1 MRMYWQTNKPWH
13 ARFFNMFMTSRR
25 FQHTGQFFHTFNN
38 NAVPVNNT
46 EKMIK
51 VRPVMN
57 YLKHRFQEV
66 NSPVKELCLDEGT
79 MAWRGRLSFKVYN
92 PNKPDKYGVKLY
104 MLAESTSGYIYG
116 FEVYCGIGQTIMETV
131 TGLMRPLLN
140 KGHHLYM
147 DNFYNSVTLTEKLR
161 EVGVYTCGT
170 IRLLRGAP
178 KDLQHIAKTKIDV
191 DTTVYRRKDNTFI
204 LLWKDKRVVSM
215 ITNLHNADINRVQK
229 RKRVRRPD
237 GTTGLQQV
245 VVNKLQ
251 AIVDYNKFMKGVDHF
266 DQMVKQADVQT
277 ESKTV

>member
-1 MRMYWQTNKPWH
+1 
-13 ARFFNMFMTSRR
+13 
-25 FQHTGQFFHTFNN
+25 
-38 NAVPVNNT
+38 
-46 EKMIK
+46 
-51 VRPVMN
+51 
-57 YLKHRFQEV
+57 
-66 NSPVKELCLDEGT
+66 

-116 FEVYCGIGQTIMETV
+116 FDVYCGIGQTIMETV

-170 IRLLRGAP
+170 IRLVRGAP

-229 RKRVRRPD
+229 HKRVRRPD
-237 GTTGLQQV
+237 GPTGLEQI
-245 VVNKLQ
+245 VVNKPQ

-266 DQMVKQADVQT
+266 DQMEKGVLGGQEVT
-277 ESKTV
+277 TRTSFTPPTNIC